1 MLGNWNFYIVQITLN
16 IFVAIVHSCCLFL
29 LLNLR
34 RSKKKFSADRFLLAC
49 LSGTEITY
57 SVASAICCQR
67 NMVNDI
73 STALKIFRLIS
84 CGILPMNFCV
94 MVLITAHRLV
104 GAVYPIRYRTSVTKT
119 KVILAVICYWL
130 PSSAFCNV
138 MWMFST
144 NMHLG
149 WLVSNTSYLIFTI
162 FAYWKIYKKLAES
175 RRRVTYSIPGE
186 YNMKMRKIVKN
197 CLFHQGHMTALMI
210 VASYFFFAGAP
221 AIVVLIV
228 AQIGKKYWNNFTTL
242 LYKAMGICTSLNY
255 LTDAFVYMC
264 MNKDIRKN
272 FGIKMKSLK
281 SVTRRTRSVVKPQA
295 AER

>member
-210 VASYFFFAGAP
+210 VASYFFFACVPPTILINVHVGSHTF
-221 AIVVLIV
+221 AI
-228 AQIGKKYWNNFTTL
+228 L
-242 LYKAMGICTSLNY
+242 LYQAMGICTSLNY

-264 MNKDIRKN
+264 MNKDIRRN
-272 FGIKMKSLK
+272 FDIKLKSLK
-281 SVTRRTRSVVKPQA
+281 SWSGRTRSVVKPHVGV
-295 AER
+295 